1 MVGSVRCP
9 ACSALDDKVVDSR
22 LAEEGAA
29 IRRRRECLRCGR
41 RFTTY
46 ERFEELPL
54 MVVKRSG
61 QRQPFDRGKIVVGLR
76 AAAKNRPLSADQM
89 EAIATEV
96 EEAMRLE
103 GPDVTSQ
110 QVGLAVLDRLRASDE
125 VAYVRFASVYK
136 GFSDAGDFEREVGL
150 LTKSTDPKRHD

>member
-1 MVGSVRCP
+1 MVASVRCP

-22 LAEEGAA
+22 LADDGAA
-29 IRRRRECLRCGR
+29 IRRRRECVSCGR

-46 ERFEELPL
+46 ERLEELPL
-54 MVVKRSG
+54 TVVKRSG
-61 QRQPFDRGKIVVGLR
+61 QRQPFDRGKVVSGLR
-76 AAAKNRPLSADQM
+76 AAAKNRPLSDDQL
-89 EAIATEV
+89 EAIAAEV

-103 GPDVTSQ
+103 GPDVSSQ

-136 GFSDAGDFEREVGL
+136 DFSQAGDFEREVGL
-150 LTKSTDPKRHD
+150 LTKSSDPKRHP